1 MLTPFRITQPRG
13 PVSAVVLDSPHSGK
27 TFPTDFGHQ
36 LTESQLRSGEDV
48 DIHVLYENAP
58 AMGAPLLEALFPRT
72 YIDPNRAAGDVDLS
86 LLNAA
91 WPYTDAPYNYS
102 PSGKASIGKALIWRT
117 VEDATPIYA
126 QLLDPKQVKH
136 RIDHYLL
143 PYQDALKKLIEQAHQ
158 LHGVSVHINCH
169 SMEPV
174 GGAMAEGGAGLKR
187 AEVVLGDRDGS
198 TCSPALTQIVKQFF
212 EGEGYSVAIN
222 NPYKGVELVRYF
234 SAPNLGRHSLQ
245 VELNKALYLK
255 HPQAALSGNPDA
267 FARSDN
273 FNHLQEQL
281 TRLTKML
288 VALTTDNPKTFA

>member
-1 MLTPFRITQPRG
+1 
-13 PVSAVVLDSPHSGK
+13 VSAVVLDSPHSGRA
-27 TFPTDFGHQ
+27 FPLDFGHQ
-36 LTESQLRSGEDV
+36 LTEPQLRSGEDV
-48 DIHVLYENAP
+48 DIQVLYENAP
-58 AMGAPLLEALFPRT
+58 ALGAPLLEALFPRT
-72 YIDPNRAAGDVDLS
+72 YIDPNRAAGDIDLS

-91 WPYTDAPYNYS
+91 WPYAEAPYMYA
-102 PSGKASIGKALIWRT
+102 PSGKANIGKAVVWRT

-126 QLLDPKQVKH
+126 QLLNPEQVKR

-143 PYQDALKKLIEQAHQ
+143 PYQNALKQLIEQAHQ
-158 LHGVSVHINCH
+158 LHGVSVHLNCH

-174 GGAMAEGGAGLKR
+174 GGAMAEGGTGLKR

-198 TCSPALTQIVKQFF
+198 TCSPLLTHMVKQFF

-234 SAPNLGRHSLQ
+234 SAPSLGRHSLQ

-255 HPQAALSGNPDA
+255 HPQSALTGNPDA

-273 FNHLQEQL
+273 FYNLQEQL
-281 TRLTKML
+281 ARLTEML
-288 VALTTDNPKTFA
+288 VTITNDNPKIFA

>member
-1 MLTPFRITQPRG
+1 MTPFQITSPSG
-13 PVSAVVLDSPHSGK
+13 PVSAVVLDSPHSGRV
-27 TFPTDFGHQ
+27 FPLDFGHQ

-58 AMGAPLLEALFPRT
+58 ALGAPLLEALFPRT
-72 YIDPNRAAGDVDLS
+72 YIDPNRAAGDIDLS

-91 WPYTDAPYNYS
+91 WPYAEAPYLYA
-102 PSGKASIGKALIWRT
+102 PSGKAKIGKALVWRT

-126 QLLDPKQVKH
+126 QLLNPEQVKR

-143 PYQDALKKLIEQAHQ
+143 PYQAALKKLIEQAHQ
-158 LHGVSVHINCH
+158 SHGVSVHLNCH

-174 GGAMAEGGAGLKR
+174 GGAMAEGGTGLKR
-187 AEVVLGDRDGS
+187 AQVVLGDRDGS
-198 TCSPALTQIVKQFF
+198 TCSPLLTHMVKQFF

-234 SAPNLGRHSLQ
+234 SAPSLGRHSLQ

-255 HPQAALSGNPDA
+255 HPQSALTGGPDA

-273 FNHLQEQL
+273 FYNLQEQL

-288 VALTTDNPKTFA
+288 VAITNDNPKIFA

>member
-1 MLTPFRITQPRG
+1 VTPFQITSPSG
-13 PVSAVVLDSPHSGK
+13 PVSAVVLDSPHSGR
-27 TFPTDFGHQ
+27 TFPADFGHQ

-48 DIHVLYENAP
+48 DIQVLYENAP
-58 AMGAPLLEALFPRT
+58 AMGAVLLEALFPRT

-86 LLNAA
+86 MLSGAA
-91 WPYTDAPYNYS
+91 WPYTDAPYTYT
-102 PSGKASIGKALIWRT
+102 PSGKAKIGKALIWRT

-126 QLLDPKQVKH
+126 HLLNPEQVKH

-143 PYQDALKKLIEQAHQ
+143 PYQNALKKLIEQAHQ
-158 LHGVSVHINCH
+158 QHGVSVHINCH

-174 GGAMAEGGAGLKR
+174 GGAMAEGGTGLKR

-198 TCSPALTQIVKQFF
+198 TCSPELTQMVKQFF

-255 HPQAALSGNPDA
+255 HPQSALSGNPDA

-273 FNHLQEQL
+273 FYNLQEQL

-288 VALTTDNPKTFA
+288 VAMTNDNPKSFA

>member
-1 MLTPFRITQPRG
+1 VTPFQITQPQG
-13 PVSAVVLDSPHSGK
+13 TTSAVVLDSPHSGRV
-27 TFPTDFGHQ
+27 FPADFGHQ

-58 AMGAPLLEALFPRT
+58 AMGAVFLEALFPRT

-86 LLNAA
+86 MLNAA
-91 WPYTDAPYNYS
+91 WPYTEAPYTYT
-102 PSGKASIGKALIWRT
+102 PSGKANIGKALIWRT

-126 QLLDPKQVKH
+126 QQLSPEHVKH

-143 PYQDALKKLIEQAHQ
+143 PYQNALKNLIQQAHQ
-158 LHGVSVHINCH
+158 HYGVSVHINCH

-174 GGAMAEGGAGLKR
+174 GGAMAEGGSGVKR

-198 TCSPALTQIVKQFF
+198 TCSPALTQMVKQFF

-234 SAPNLGRHSLQ
+234 SAPNFGRHSLQ
-245 VELNKALYLK
+245 IELNKALYLK
-255 HPQAALSGNPDA
+255 HPQATLSGNPDA

-273 FNHLQEQL
+273 FYNLQEQL

-288 VALTTDNPKTFA
+288 VTVTNENPKIFV

>member
-1 MLTPFRITQPRG
+1 VTPFQITSPSG
-13 PVSAVVLDSPHSGK
+13 PVSAVVLDSPHSGRV
-27 TFPTDFGHQ
+27 FPLDFGHQ

-48 DIHVLYENAP
+48 DIQVLYENAP
-58 AMGAPLLEALFPRT
+58 ALGAPLLEALFPRT
-72 YIDPNRAAGDVDLS
+72 YIDPNRAAGDIDLS

-91 WPYTDAPYNYS
+91 WPYAEAPYTYA
-102 PSGKASIGKALIWRT
+102 PSGKAKIGKAVVWRT

-126 QLLDPKQVKH
+126 QSLNPEQVKR

-143 PYQDALKKLIEQAHQ
+143 PYQNALKQLIEQAHKS
-158 LHGVSVHINCH
+158 HGVSVHLNCH

-174 GGAMAEGGAGLKR
+174 GGAMAEGGIGLKR

-198 TCSPALTQIVKQFF
+198 TCSPLLTHTVKQFF
-212 EGEGYSVAIN
+212 EGEGYSVAVN

-234 SAPNLGRHSLQ
+234 SVPSIGRHSLQ

-255 HPQAALSGNPDA
+255 HPQSALTGNPDA

-273 FNHLQEQL
+273 FYNLQEQL

-288 VALTTDNPKTFA
+288 VTITNDNPKIFA